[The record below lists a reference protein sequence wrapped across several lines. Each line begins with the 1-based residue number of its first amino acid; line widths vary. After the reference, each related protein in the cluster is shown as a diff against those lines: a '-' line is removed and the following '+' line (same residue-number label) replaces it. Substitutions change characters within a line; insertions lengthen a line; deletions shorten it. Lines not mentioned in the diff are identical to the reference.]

1 MDLLDP
7 LTWAILLML
16 IGCGLIVMEVF
27 IPSGGLLGFL
37 ASLAIVG
44 SVVMAFRRDST
55 TGLSFVV
62 LTLLA
67 IPAVVVLAFKI
78 WPSTPMGKAFLGE
91 VLSEEELSPD
101 EPRRELV
108 GRLGIAKS
116 MMLPAGA
123 VWIDGHMIDA
133 ITRGTP
139 IEKGE
144 AVVVVEVKGNRVV
157 VRLAQ
162 PEEAARANVDVQD
175 LLDQPIDEL
184 GLDSLDDPLS

>member
-1 MDLLDP
+1 MEFLDP
-7 LTWAILLML
+7 ITWAILLML
-16 IGCGLIVMEVF
+16 IGCGLIVMEIF

-37 ASLAIVG
+37 ATLAIVG

-55 TGLSFVV
+55 TGLSFIVITLMVV
-62 LTLLA
+62 
-67 IPAVVVLAFKI
+67 PAVVAFAFKI

-91 VLSEEELSPD
+91 ILSEEELLPE
-101 EPRRELV
+101 EPRRQLV
-108 GRLGIAKS
+108 GRVGIAKS

-139 IEKGE
+139 VEKGE
-144 AVVVVEVKGNRVV
+144 AVVVVEVQGNRVV
-157 VRLAQ
+157 VRPAQ
-162 PEEAARANVDVQD
+162 PEEVAHTNVDVQD

-184 GLDSLDDPLS
+184 GLDPIDDPLA

>member
-7 LTWAILLML
+7 LTWAILLLL
-16 IGCGLIVMEVF
+16 IGCGLIVMEIF

-37 ASLAIVG
+37 ASVAVVG

-55 TGLSFVV
+55 TGLSFIVI
-62 LTLLA
+62 TLLA
-67 IPAVVVLAFKI
+67 VPAVVVLAFKV
-78 WPSTPMGKAFLGE
+78 WPSTPMGRAFLGE
-91 VLSEEELSPD
+91 VLSEEELSPE

-144 AVVVVEVKGNRVV
+144 TVVVVEVKGNRVV

-175 LLDQPIDEL
+175 LLDKPIDEL
-184 GLDSLDDPLS
+184 GLDPIDDPLA